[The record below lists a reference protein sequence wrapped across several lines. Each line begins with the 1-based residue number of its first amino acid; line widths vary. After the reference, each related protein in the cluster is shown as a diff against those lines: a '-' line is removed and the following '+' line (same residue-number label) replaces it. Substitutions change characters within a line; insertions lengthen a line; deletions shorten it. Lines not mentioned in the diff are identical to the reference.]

1 MLCQWKGLRDVL
13 GPGLRLV
20 FTIMTGSFCGLTAL
34 CADLNDLFR
43 GCFGRVK
50 LVGGEAGWERGWEGG
65 SQHEPT
71 SRLCLCRLLHR
82 SYPVSLRLC
91 HDQSADPA
99 LMYRLKKRGLTR
111 LF

>member
-65 SQHEPT
+65 SQQT
-71 SRLCLCRLLHR
+71 
-82 SYPVSLRLC
+82 
-91 HDQSADPA
+91 
-99 LMYRLKKRGLTR
+99 
-111 LF
+111 